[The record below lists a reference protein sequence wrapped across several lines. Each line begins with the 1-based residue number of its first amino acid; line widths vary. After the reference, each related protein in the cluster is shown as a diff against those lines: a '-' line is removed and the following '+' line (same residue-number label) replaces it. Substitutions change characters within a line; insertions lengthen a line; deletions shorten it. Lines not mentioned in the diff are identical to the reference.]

1 MTIVTKEKLDRVH
14 DAYKNE
20 KLSRRHFLKYLGLA
34 GACIGL
40 TASPFGQVVRNAWG
54 AKSIRFDGW
63 GGNVSEAFRKYAFMP
78 FTKATGIEVID
89 GEFGDMN
96 SYLTRVKASYP
107 PGGEFNIA
115 HLSAVFDYA
124 RYVDLGFS
132 TVLDETK
139 IPNLKNVMPAMIE
152 PLKKIT
158 KGTLSAVPY
167 DLGQTGIAYN
177 TKHISKEKAEK
188 LGVALLWDKELKDK
202 LGSWGGDFRT
212 NMWYAALH
220 TGQSPNN
227 MTDLKA
233 IWAALSE
240 QRGLMK
246 KYWSSGAELMSL
258 LANEEIY
265 ATVAW
270 SGRVAALQQEG
281 HPIGYLSPKG
291 TYSWMEYLFVL
302 KGTDLAVAEK
312 LLNFML
318 EPGCAIAV
326 SEAQNY
332 PPSLDPSKVKMPE
345 KIQKMPS
352 FDPTGKLEGYLFADP
367 AYWNAHQVEWTEKW
381 DRVKAGS

>member
-1 MTIVTKEKLDRVH
+1 MTIATQDKLDRITA
-14 DAYKNE
+14 AYQNG
-20 KLSRRHFLKYLGLA
+20 KLSRRRFLKTLGLA
-34 GACIGL
+34 GASIGL
-40 TASPFGQVVRNAWG
+40 VGSPFVGAMRDAW
-54 AKSIRFDGW
+54 AAESIRFDGW
-63 GGNVSEAFRKYAFMP
+63 GGSTSEAFRKYAFKP
-78 FTKATGIEVID
+78 FTEATGIKVID

-124 RYVDLGFS
+124 RYAELGFS
-132 TVLDETK
+132 TVLDESK
-139 IPNLKNVMPAMIE
+139 IPNLKNVMPAMIK
-152 PLKKIT
+152 PLRDISG
-158 KGTLSAVPY
+158 GTLSAVPY

-188 LGVALLWDKELKDK
+188 LGASLLWEKDLKGK

-227 MTDLKA
+227 MTDLEA
-233 IWAALSE
+233 IWAALRE

-265 ATVAW
+265 ATAAW

-302 KGTDLAVAEK
+302 KGTDMAAAQK

-318 EPGCAIAV
+318 EPAAAIAV
-326 SEAQNY
+326 AEGQNY
-332 PPSLDPSKVKMPE
+332 PPSLDPTKVDLTEKIRKMPA
-345 KIQKMPS
+345 

-367 AYWNAHQVEWTEKW
+367 AYWNAHQLEWTEKW
-381 DRVKAGS
+381 DRIKAGS